1 MKKRA
6 LFLIL
11 GSFLTAV
18 LVLSGCGGGKTE
30 QKQGSPAAEKTITLK
45 LAHSFPE
52 NHYLAKETGV
62 YWAEKVKQYTNGR
75 VQFQYYPAEQMG
87 KADALL
93 DVVKNRVVDVAYVG
107 VGYFSDK
114 MPLSSV
120 GQLPAEY
127 VSSLQGSKAYH
138 KVVNEV
144 LLEKEFLP
152 NNVRPVLATVLPPYQ
167 IVTVDKKINTID
179 DLKGVK
185 LRTAG
190 IQSLIVE
197 AAGGTPVSMP
207 ATEIFTGMQ
216 RKTLDGTLLPF
227 TSFKPYQIEKIV
239 KYSTSNVN
247 MGSFAVTYCINEQV
261 WKSLPKDIQEAM
273 IKAGNE
279 TVEHSAK
286 YQDDNVKAL
295 GEEFKKM
302 GLNIYEVGQKTLSDL
317 NARTKNV
324 NNDWASKLDKKGLAG
339 TQVLQAF
346 EKAVREYK

>member
-1 MKKRA
+1 MIKKVVFLVA
-6 LFLIL
+6 SCFLASILF
-11 GSFLTAV
+11 
-18 LVLSGCGGGKTE
+18 LSGCGGTAE
-30 QKQGSPAAEKTITLK
+30 QKSDTKIKLK

-52 NHYLAKETGV
+52 SHYLAKETGI
-62 YWAEKVKQYTNGR
+62 YWAEKVKQYTNGK
-75 VQFQYYPAEQMG
+75 VDFQYYPAEQMG

-93 DVVKNRVVDVAYVG
+93 DVVKNKVVDVAYVG

-120 GQLPAEY
+120 GQLPGNY
-127 VSSLQGSKAYH
+127 VTSLHGSKAYS

-152 NNVRPVLATVLPPYQ
+152 NNVRPVFATVLPPYQ
-167 IVTVDKKINTID
+167 IVTVDKKINSISD
-179 DLKGVK
+179 IKGLK
-185 LRTAG
+185 LRSAG

-197 AAGGTPVSMP
+197 AVGGTPVNLP

-227 TSFKPYQIEKIV
+227 TSFKPYQVEKIV

-261 WKSLPKDIQEAM
+261 WKTLPKDVQDAM
-273 IKAGNE
+273 IKAGKE

-286 YQDDNVKAL
+286 YQDDNIKELAD
-295 GEEFKKM
+295 EFKKRDI
-302 GLNIYEVGQKTLSDL
+302 NIYEVDKKTLDEMNSRI
-317 NARTKNV
+317 RTV
-324 NNDWASKLDKKGLAG
+324 NQDWAGKLDKKGLAG
-339 TQVLQAF
+339 TAVLRAF
-346 EKAVREYK
+346 EKAIEEVK